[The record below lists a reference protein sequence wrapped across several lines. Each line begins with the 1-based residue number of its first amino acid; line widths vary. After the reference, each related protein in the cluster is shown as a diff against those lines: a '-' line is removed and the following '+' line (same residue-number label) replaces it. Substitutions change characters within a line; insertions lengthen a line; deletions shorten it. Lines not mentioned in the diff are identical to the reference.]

1 MAAAYPLDR
10 LRHAWAILQFL
21 WGEREDAAQPAAPHP
36 SRDTGAFKAELEAA
50 LEIRRKIAEEVYRSR
65 AKDFHDPFRGI
76 TYRNQEE
83 MEAVVGKAEGNSFIT
98 LNREKLG
105 QFEAAVAGIIQR
117 L

>member
-1 MAAAYPLDR
+1 
-10 LRHAWAILQFL
+10 
-21 WGEREDAAQPAAPHP
+21 
-36 SRDTGAFKAELEAA
+36 
-50 LEIRRKIAEEVYRSR
+50 
-65 AKDFHDPFRGI
+65 
-76 TYRNQEE
+76 